1 MIALETHQLDLR
13 YASLRRCNP
22 DKERRLLSSLA
33 EIGQQMPVVVVEDEL
48 AHRYVL
54 IDGYKRVRS
63 LMRLSSDTVQAI
75 IWQLSQADALMLVQ
89 LLRRSDGESPLEQG
103 WLLLELQS
111 RFGLSQNEIARRF
124 AVSGSWVSRRL
135 ALVTR
140 LPEFVQAEVSK
151 GRIGAHAAQKYLAP
165 LARANFE
172 DTKALCSTIAPLK
185 LSSRQVGTLYA
196 GYLSADEAGRTLIVN
211 QPDIYLRTQ
220 EEIIARDNEARP
232 NPRDQLL
239 RDADIL
245 MAVAKR
251 VRSVLQTGLG
261 ASLTETE
268 PDGLW
273 LCLQT
278 LRVDVE
284 ALLAALRN
292 GPCHA

>member
-135 ALVTR
+135 ALGR
-140 LPEFVQAEVSK
+140 GLPECVQAEVSK
-151 GRIGAHAAQKYLAP
+151 GRIGAHG
-165 LARANFE
+165 
-172 DTKALCSTIAPLK
+172 AL
-185 LSSRQVGTLYA
+185 
-196 GYLSADEAGRTLIVN
+196 
-211 QPDIYLRTQ
+211 
-220 EEIIARDNEARP
+220 
-232 NPRDQLL
+232 
-239 RDADIL
+239 
-245 MAVAKR
+245 
-251 VRSVLQTGLG
+251 
-261 ASLTETE
+261 
-268 PDGLW
+268 
-273 LCLQT
+273 
-278 LRVDVE
+278 
-284 ALLAALRN
+284 
-292 GPCHA
+292 